1 MSITTTDPLFS
12 TQTASDAA
20 RFLLLQLNDATFPIG
35 SYSLSW
41 GLETFVQQG
50 VIHDAATARA
60 YIESELTGSFVY
72 SELLPARFAWE
83 AAETN
88 NDDSHR
94 ESSLTLAQIDELYGA
109 SRTPKELREGS
120 RRLANRFA
128 KTTAAWNANTTYAVD
143 PNQGVPLHAQNT
155 CAYTPEFYPV
165 AYGSFCRTH
174 EIPLTDTLAVFLYS
188 QTSARVTTSVKLVPL
203 SQTDGQV
210 ILNSLLPAF
219 PLLIDK
225 TLSLTKDDICR
236 SCPGTDIRAMQHEVL
251 YTRLYMS

>member
-1 MSITTTDPLFS
+1 MATDTS
-12 TQTASDAA
+12 

-50 VIHDAATARA
+50 VIYDAATARA
-60 YIESELTGSFVY
+60 YIESELAGSFIY

-83 AAETN
+83 AADTN
-88 NDDSHR
+88 DNR
-94 ESSLTLAQIDELYGA
+94 EKSSRMLAELDELYGA

-128 KTTAAWNANTTYAVD
+128 KTTAAWNTNAAQSDCPQQKV
-143 PNQGVPLHAQNT
+143 QLHAND
-155 CAYTPEFYPV
+155 AVSYTPEFYPI
-165 AYGSFCRTH
+165 AYGSFCRAH
-174 EIPLTDTLAVFLYS
+174 MIPLADTLSGFLYS

-203 SQTDGQV
+203 SQTDGQA
-210 ILNSLLPAF
+210 ILNNLLETFPSLIA
-219 PLLIDK
+219 K
-225 TLSLTKDDICR
+225 TLSLTKGDICR